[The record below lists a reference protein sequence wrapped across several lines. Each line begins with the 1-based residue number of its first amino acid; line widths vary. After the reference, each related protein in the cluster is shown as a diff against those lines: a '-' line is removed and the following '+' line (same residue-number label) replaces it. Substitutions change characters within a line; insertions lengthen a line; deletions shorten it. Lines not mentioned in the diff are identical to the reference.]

1 MPLGKLD
8 SDLLLLASFL
18 LVFSFYYTLSKFRE
32 DDNERALDRKI
43 SFSFLLLTFV
53 YLIIVI
59 VCKYLY

>member
-1 MPLGKLD
+1 MPLEKFD
-8 SDLLLLASFL
+8 NDLLLLISFL

-32 DDNERALDRKI
+32 NDNERALDRKI